1 MRFRRKT
8 PEEAKVAV
16 MDLASRHHRPIM
28 IGEASVMLG
37 TWSLEETESL
47 ILELV
52 EEGRL
57 RETTKEECWNFGCSQ
72 GYLRCKCRK

>member
-8 PEEAKVAV
+8 PEEAKAAV
-16 MDLASRHHRPIM
+16 MELAKRHHRPIM

-47 ILELV
+47 MGELV

-57 RETTKEECWNFGCSQ
+57 RKTTEKECWDFGCSL
-72 GYLRCKCRK
+72 GYVRCKCQK